1 MSAVTDLEILQA
13 STEAIW
19 IENAAV
25 SADVKKSETLD
36 AASATDVVAAL
47 LLFDSQVDIIQTQ
60 LDYLIQS
67 NTATDTTTTASQI
80 DDLQNIAASDFV

>member
-36 AASATDVVAAL
+36 AASETDVVAAL
-47 LLFDSQVDIIQTQ
+47 LLFNSQVDIIQTQ
-60 LDYLIQS
+60 LNYLIQS